1 MLNPPKT
8 AQKTSNENRALET
21 NLKRSPAEIKD
32 LTNETMK
39 NVETRVATENEKE
52 TKLEINDQNL
62 TVVPVSNAI
71 KFCL

>member
-21 NLKRSPAEIKD
+21 NMKRSPAEIKD

-71 KFCL
+71 

>member
-21 NLKRSPAEIKD
+21 NMKRSPAEIKD

-52 TKLEINDQNL
+52 TKLEINDQNP

-71 KFCL
+71 